1 MAKIGIIVCDWLRYL
16 ELRTY
21 HAKAAC
27 CWWWLW
33 WWWWWW
39 WCLIVIIM
47 MIITIFV
54 VMIRGWG
61 WSIMLVVIIGII
73 YDDDVR
79 LLCRQSTRLPG
90 LFSGL
95 GTHLT
100 WVSLTWGLSMDI
112 LLEPAPKLPHKMQKK
127 CKQLS
132 VKHLPSL
139 VITCYFIQ
147 SSENASLWIHEYRM
161 RIENTCKFDFR
172 SVCGQFAC
180 KIHYDQLDWGCQLNT
195 EWLWN
200 NS

>member
-1 MAKIGIIVCDWLRYL
+1 MMIMMMMMMLDSHHYDDNYNLCRHDQRMRMINHVGCDNWD
-16 ELRTY
+16 
-21 HAKAAC
+21 HI
-27 CWWWLW
+27 WWWRPLA
-33 WWWWWW
+33 
-39 WCLIVIIM
+39 
-47 MIITIFV
+47 
-54 VMIRGWG
+54 
-61 WSIMLVVIIGII
+61 
-73 YDDDVR
+73 
-79 LLCRQSTRLPG
+79 LCRQSTRLPG